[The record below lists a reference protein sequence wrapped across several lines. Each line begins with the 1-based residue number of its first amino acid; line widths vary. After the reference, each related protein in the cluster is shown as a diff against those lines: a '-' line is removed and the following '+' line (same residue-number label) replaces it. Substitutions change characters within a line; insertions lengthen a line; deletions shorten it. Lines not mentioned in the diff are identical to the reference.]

1 MDPYLNGSLVGE
13 PLACK
18 SSSGSSR
25 VLSCPEPKLRQAL
38 PQACSKHDE
47 KIKWPSRNTGTQ
59 RYTLFIQI

>member
-25 VLSCPEPKLRQAL
+25 FSPARSQSSGKPCH
-38 PQACSKHDE
+38 KHAANMM
-47 KIKWPSRNTGTQ
+47 KK
-59 RYTLFIQI
+59 